1 LAGEKSVTILARL
14 QTTPA
19 ADRRHAPRR
28 KLSLN
33 LSLQGTSEEV
43 TIIDLSSSGM
53 LIETAAAIAPFDCLE
68 VALPEA
74 GTVQALVLW
83 NSGRYFGCEFK
94 NRLSQAAVSAALLRS
109 APSTPVDQPPPANPE
124 PIAPAEIPGPAENS
138 GRPGIASAA
147 IPGATDDFGAPALD
161 EEKAPLGVRL
171 RVIFGSAIILWAL
184 ILWAG
189 AWLVRAMSQPN

>member
-1 LAGEKSVTILARL
+1 MTILARL

-33 LSLQGTSEEV
+33 LSLEGTSEDV
-43 TIIDLSSSGM
+43 TILDLSSTGM
-53 LIETAAAIAPFDCLE
+53 LIETAAALAPFDCLE

-74 GTVQALVLW
+74 GTAQALVLW

-109 APSTPVDQPPPANPE
+109 APSTQVDQPPAIPE
-124 PIAPAEIPGPAENS
+124 PIATAAIPGAAGNF
-138 GRPGIASAA
+138 GRPAIASAA
-147 IPGATDDFGAPALD
+147 IPGATDDLGAPALD

-189 AWLVRAMSQPN
+189 AWLVKALNQPH